1 MFELDLRTVLIS
13 ISIINLLGMIVI
25 FLLWRQ
31 YRQRFD
37 GIGYWL
43 VDFSLQFFALILLSF
58 RNLIPDFF
66 SVLVSN
72 VMIISG
78 LIFLL
83 FGFEKFLSAR
93 ISHILNYAILS
104 AYIIAHTSLSLVNPD
119 LTMRKVVFSLVTMLI
134 FIQCLELLI
143 RREIRAQQIH
153 SIGVG
158 LICAGLILSSLARI
172 IIALVVPPDQS
183 FFESNIF
190 DTAVLL
196 AYQVL
201 HIALIFS
208 LTLMITRR
216 LSNQLED
223 LAMKDGLTGLINRRY
238 FFIRGLDE
246 VKRTIR
252 YKCPLSVIMLD
263 IDLFKKINDS
273 FGHEAGDKV
282 LMYIASIMQRN
293 IREVDIAARLGGEEF
308 AILVPNTT
316 AEDALVLAERLRH
329 EIETTSSDSLAGKV
343 NVTASIG
350 VASFTEE
357 MTDLDALLRD
367 ADTAMYQAKSRGR
380 NRVVLME

>member
-104 AYIIAHTSLSLVNPD
+104 AHIIAHTYLSLVNPD

-172 IIALVVPPDQS
+172 IIAIVVPPDQS

>member
-43 VDFSLQFFALILLSF
+43 VNFSLQFFALVFLSF
-58 RNLIPDFF
+58 RDLIPDFF

-72 VMIISG
+72 IMIISG

-93 ISHILNYAILS
+93 VNHTINYVLLGLYIISHTYF
-104 AYIIAHTSLSLVNPD
+104 SLKNPD
-119 LTMRKVVFSLVTMLI
+119 LALRKVSFSLATMLI
-134 FIQCLELLI
+134 FGQCLELLI
-143 RREIRAQQIH
+143 RREIRAQRIN
-153 SIGVG
+153 SIGVA
-158 LICAGLILSSLARI
+158 LICVGLVLTSLVRVI
-172 IIALVVPPDQS
+172 IVIVLPPDQS
-183 FFESNIF
+183 FFESNIY

-196 AYQVL
+196 VYQFL
-201 HIALIFS
+201 HIALTFA

-223 LAMKDGLTGLINRRY
+223 LAMKDSLTGLINRRY

-246 VKRTIR
+246 VKRAIR
-252 YKCPLSVIMLD
+252 YKNPLSIIMLD
-263 IDLFKKINDS
+263 IDHFKKINDTY
-273 FGHEAGDKV
+273 GHEAGDKV
-282 LMYIASIMQRN
+282 LVCIASILSQN
-293 IREVDIAARLGGEEF
+293 VREVDIAARLGGEEF
-308 AILVPNTT
+308 AILVPNTN
-316 AEDALVLAERLRH
+316 AVDALVLAERLRN
-329 EIETTSSDSLAGKV
+329 EIESTSCSSLAGKA

-350 VASFTEE
+350 VASLTPE
-357 MTDLDALLRD
+357 MTDLDTLLRD
-367 ADTAMYQAKSRGR
+367 ADTAMYQAKGRGR
-380 NRVVLME
+380 NRVVLMA